1 MNMKLISKGLCVFMF
16 LFGLALL
23 SLSACGPKLPTL
35 HKLTPLPQEKTCRIA
50 VLPFLNQTG
59 YPEANAIFYRIFLAE
74 LVQSGRFDIVQEGD
88 VRDVFHHLRVW
99 PGQDPQKEQ
108 MKILGDR
115 LGVKIVIAGT
125 VVEMAEVPE
134 AKIINPTLAVSLK
147 ILDTESSQT
156 IWCTFH
162 RREGEQYRKM
172 MHFGVVNTVT
182 GLAHR
187 VSQEVLE
194 LWFKEGLKGCIG

>member
-1 MNMKLISKGLCVFMF
+1 MSLKRTSKDLSVFMF

-35 HKLTPLPQEKTCRIA
+35 HKLTSLPQEKTCRIA

-99 PGQDPQKEQ
+99 PGHEPQKEQ

-162 RREGEQYRKM
+162 RREGGQYRKV

-187 VSQEVLE
+187 VSQEILE

>member
-1 MNMKLISKGLCVFMF
+1 ML
-16 LFGLALL
+16 LFGLMLL

-35 HKLTPLPQEKTCRIA
+35 HKLNPLPQGKTCRIA

-59 YPEANAIFYRIFLAE
+59 YPEADAIFYRIFLAE

-88 VRDVFHHLRVW
+88 VRDIFHHLRVW
-99 PGQDPQKEQ
+99 PGHEPEEEQ
-108 MKILGDR
+108 MKILGER
-115 LGVKIVIAGT
+115 LGVKIVITGT
-125 VVEMAEVPE
+125 VVKMAEVPK
-134 AKIINPTLAVSLK
+134 AKIVNPTLAVSLK

-162 RREGEQYRKM
+162 RREGKQYRKV
-172 MHFGVVNTVT
+172 MHFGMVNTVT

-187 VSQEVLE
+187 VSLEVLE
-194 LWFKEGLKGCIG
+194 LWFRQGLKGCKD